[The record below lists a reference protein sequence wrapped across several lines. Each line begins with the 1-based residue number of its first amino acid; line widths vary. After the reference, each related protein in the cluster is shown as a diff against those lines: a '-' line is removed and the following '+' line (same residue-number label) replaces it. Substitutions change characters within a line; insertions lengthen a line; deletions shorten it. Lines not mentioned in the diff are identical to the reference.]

1 MSKVDFM
8 EGKERRCFCGEFFL
22 NVKSY
27 VSSNSRT
34 LILTILLFLSVFYSI
49 KLKSQLDEFT
59 IKRNIEGTY
68 IMQTQDMHNSEYFV
82 FLRGKFYRY
91 KQFEV
96 LDEGTYENIYD
107 SVYILKS
114 DNIDEYIIYS
124 NGKFHFYDRKR
135 NDVLIYSKIDNHAL
149 FINVDIKR

>member
-1 MSKVDFM
+1 M
-8 EGKERRCFCGEFFL
+8 
-22 NVKSY
+22 
-27 VSSNSRT
+27 
-34 LILTILLFLSVFYSI
+34 SVFYSI

-135 NDVLIYSKIDNHAL
+135 NNVLIYSKIDNHAL
-149 FINVDIKR
+149 FINVHIKR